1 MVPGKV
7 TFKLDRRMIPEE
19 NAAEVEADI
28 RRIIQETA
36 ASVPGISVDIKRLLL
51 ANSMRPLPGSQPLVE
66 AIQKH
71 GKELFGESIAA
82 MGTPLYTDV
91 RLYAEAGIPG
101 VIYGAGPRT
110 VLESHA
116 KRNDERVVLEDL
128 RRATKVIARTL
139 ADLLDAA

>member
-1 MVPGKV
+1 
-7 TFKLDRRMIPEE
+7 
-19 NAAEVEADI
+19 
-28 RRIIQETA
+28 
-36 ASVPGISVDIKRLLL
+36 
-51 ANSMRPLPGSQPLVE
+51 MRPLPGNQQLVS
-66 AIQKH
+66 AIQQH
-71 GKELFGESIAA
+71 GETVFGEPIPA

-139 ADLLDAA
+139 SDLLKPA